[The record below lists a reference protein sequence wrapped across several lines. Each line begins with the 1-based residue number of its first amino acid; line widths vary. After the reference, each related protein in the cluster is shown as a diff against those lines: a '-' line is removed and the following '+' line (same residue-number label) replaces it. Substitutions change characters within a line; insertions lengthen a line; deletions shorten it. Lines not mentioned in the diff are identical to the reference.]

1 MTRLLSNVRILLFLA
16 TVALMTGCGGG
27 GGSSSSGGGPV
38 NTDCVLDTGKLDTC
52 TLQ

>member
-1 MTRLLSNVRILLFLA
+1 MIRLLSNVRILLFLA
-16 TVALMTGCGGG
+16 IVALMTGCGGG
-27 GGSSSSGGGPV
+27 GGGGSSGPT